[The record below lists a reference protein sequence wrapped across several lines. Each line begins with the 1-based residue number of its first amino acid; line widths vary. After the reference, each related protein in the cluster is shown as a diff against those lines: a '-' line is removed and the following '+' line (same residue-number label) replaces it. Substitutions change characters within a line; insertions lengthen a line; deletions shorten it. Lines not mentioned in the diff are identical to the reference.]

1 MSIIVWTI
9 GIRQA
14 DNCCDFVSLA
24 LALLLRPSRKRLRTT
39 ATQTTERPALGPLH
53 ANIVPTAAAASK
65 MASAGGKT
73 EKNAQAGPRSR
84 SPRKPAVGSSGLARR
99 TRNTVPILEEKEEE
113 EKEEEEKEEEEKE
126 EEEKE
131 EEEEDGA
138 NTVSE
143 DQDTTDQRP
152 VSKLSAYARTLQSC
166 EVPSLP
172 PPSPTRAPSAYSY
185 TTSTK
190 RSSSP
195 AKSPLDLLTNLGKPV
210 QYELLEETAILRK
223 LKKDPIAPVY
233 RRIRSLCHTQYI
245 PMQIRDTLEREDE
258 EDEEEADG
266 LVDEGEPDEPDDKQD
281 GEILGL
287 DLPDSDYGLPLV
299 GAQKV
304 SIHPALA
311 SVLPV
316 EADHVLFQLRREFTI
331 LQEVVL
337 TTREYTRIPRS
348 EAAWNG
354 GIHCPLLRLA
364 TAHIDH
370 VTAEDITR
378 ATISPKCSPD
388 GKEFGDGNGGR
399 VTLASGTKMVD
410 YALVLS
416 APTSFPS
423 LSRAFGGPLGH
434 AWLDFVGRQ
443 HAINPGMPSS
453 FNQTEYPPLRYS
465 PAGLFIET
473 KVDSGS
479 QNEGR
484 TQLGMWVAAWFK
496 RVNAFHLSEP
506 VRPPVVPVLLVYNET
521 WDLYFATDRG
531 SWIVGGPPLMHADLS
546 STNILCGGNRKSWVR
561 RRLARP
567 TPYRAYTSFSL
578 CFESLLG
585 GWLAHFEGGLT
596 RPSRRV

>member
-9 GIRQA
+9 GIRWA
-14 DNCCDFVSLA
+14 DSCCDFAFPA
-24 LALLLRPSRKRLRTT
+24 LALLPRPSRKRPRTT

-53 ANIVPTAAAASK
+53 PNTVPTTAAESK

-73 EKNAQAGPRSR
+73 EKNAQTAPRSR

-99 TRNTVPILEEKEEE
+99 TRNTVPILEEE
-113 EKEEEEKEEEEKE
+113 EKEEEE
-126 EEEKE
+126 
-131 EEEEDGA
+131 DSA

-143 DQDTTDQRP
+143 DPDTIDQRP
-152 VSKLSAYARTLQSC
+152 VSKPSAYARTLQSC

-172 PPSPTRAPSAYSY
+172 PPSPMRAPSTYS
-185 TTSTK
+185 TSTK

-195 AKSPLDLLTNLGKPV
+195 VKSPLDLLTNLGKPV
-210 QYELLEETAILRK
+210 QYELLEENAILRK

-245 PMQIRDTLEREDE
+245 PMQIRDTLEREE
-258 EDEEEADG
+258 EEEEGDEEEADG
-266 LVDEGEPDEPDDKQD
+266 LGDEGEPDEPDDKQN

-287 DLPDSDYGLPLV
+287 GLPDSDYGLPLV

-311 SVLPV
+311 AVLPV

-331 LQEVVL
+331 LQEVVS

-354 GIHCPLLRLA
+354 AIHCPLLRLA

-370 VTAEDITR
+370 VTVEDITR

-388 GKEFGDGNGGR
+388 GKEFGYGNGGR
-399 VTLASGTKMVD
+399 ATLASGTKMVD

-465 PAGLFIET
+465 PAGLFVET

-521 WDLYFATDRG
+521 WDLYFAADRG
-531 SWIVGGPPLMHADLS
+531 SWIVGGPPLMHADF
-546 STNILCGGNRKSWVR
+546 I
-561 RRLARP
+561 
-567 TPYRAYTSFSL
+567 
-578 CFESLLG
+578 E
-585 GWLAHFEGGLT
+585 H
-596 RPSRRV
+596 